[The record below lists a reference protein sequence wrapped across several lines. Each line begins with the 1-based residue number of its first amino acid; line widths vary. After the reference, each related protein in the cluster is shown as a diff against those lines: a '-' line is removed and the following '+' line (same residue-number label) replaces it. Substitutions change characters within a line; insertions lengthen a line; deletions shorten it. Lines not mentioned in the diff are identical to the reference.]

1 MPGARSV
8 LQSGEGCFPLSGDS
22 PVDPVWKGVP
32 ARPATQKG
40 GEHTPRTS
48 DDIGHRVADDVFNG
62 SIKANSPRGEH
73 AKPEVSTET
82 ARLPK
87 PGTAQH
93 AASAPGSQMPRVRIP
108 RVEPPAMDTIAQ
120 RASEGRHRGRAT
132 SIRID
137 TGCGRWTLRGA
148 VPHRWQ

>member
-22 PVDPVWKGVP
+22 ALDPVWKGIP
-32 ARPATQKG
+32 EGPGTEKG
-40 GEHTPRTS
+40 GAHSPRTS
-48 DDIGHRVADDVFNG
+48 DDIRRRAADDVVNG

-93 AASAPGSQMPRVRIP
+93 AASVPGR
-108 RVEPPAMDTIAQ
+108 TCL
-120 RASEGRHRGRAT
+120 
-132 SIRID
+132 
-137 TGCGRWTLRGA
+137 GCGSRE
-148 VPHRWQ
+148 